1 MRIGSY
7 IMDLMN
13 GKIEL
18 NLLALDR
25 LNPVS
30 VVTAMSKAAKEQGWS
45 DYKIRR
51 FQEEAAFKSD
61 EELLDMA
68 LELVN

>member
-1 MRIGSY
+1 
-7 IMDLMN
+7 MN
-13 GKIEL
+13 IPDVDKLDL
-18 NLLALDR
+18 NLLSLER

-30 VVTAMSKAAKEQGWS
+30 VVTAVSKAAKEQGWS

-61 EELLDMA
+61 EEIIDWA